1 MVNNFNKLDCVRS
14 LIIAELVCLLFSTS
28 LTGVVEIL
36 LLLTFLSFKELRYR
50 LLASVKQPMVV
61 MALVWLAVLGVGTL
75 FSLAPGEE
83 SLDILASWRKIL
95 LIPMAAAVFEDDSWK
110 LRMAW
115 TFLYAAI
122 LSLALSYLSWFM
134 EIIIHERPGIIIH
147 NHATQGMV
155 FGVALFTAA
164 VLLRFKI
171 ATSRGSRVLLA
182 AASFFLLLNILL
194 ITPGRSG
201 YLALLVLTAVLSFF
215 SVKGWPRYVLCLS
228 LPLII
233 GLALFLSPLA
243 KKGIMQG
250 INEIQQYDQAESVTS
265 MGTRVIMWQNTLK
278 IIQQRPLFGHGT
290 GAFLEAYRKQV
301 KGVSGWQGELAHDP
315 HNQYLRVAAEHG
327 LAGLILFLVFIAA
340 FFRQNVTGWP
350 RIIGVGILLSWC
362 ATSLFSAHFNTF
374 TEGRFLMIWC
384 GAFLASGLYP
394 AKKQASSS
402 GTTHCLKVFDK
413 ISVYLMTCCGGS
425 GFLSNLKKGALPC
438 GKSLLIKISAREV
451 KSASTPVRY
460 PSMS

>member
-1 MVNNFNKLDCVRS
+1 MVNNFNKLDFVRS
-14 LIIAELVCLLFSTS
+14 LIITELVCMLFSTS
-28 LTGVVEIL
+28 LTGIVEIL

-50 LLASVKQPMVV
+50 LLASVKQPMVA
-61 MALVWLAVLGVGTL
+61 MALVWLVVLCIGTL

-83 SLDILASWRKIL
+83 SLDILSSWRKIL

-115 TFLYAAI
+115 TFVYTVI
-122 LSLALSYLSWFM
+122 LCLLLSYLSWFM
-134 EIIIHERPGIIIH
+134 EITIHERPGIIIH

-171 ATSRGSRVLLA
+171 ATSRGSRVSLA

-201 YLALLVLTAVLSFF
+201 YLALLVLTAVFSFF
-215 SVKGWPRYVLCLS
+215 SVKGWTRYLLCLS
-228 LPLII
+228 VPLII
-233 GLALFLSPLA
+233 VLALSLSPLA
-243 KKGIMQG
+243 KKGILQG
-250 INEIQQYDQAESVTS
+250 INEIQHYDQSESVTS
-265 MGTRVIMWQNTLK
+265 MGIRVIMWQNTLK
-278 IIQQRPLFGHGT
+278 IIEERPIFGHGT
-290 GAFLEAYRKQV
+290 GAFLEAYRKQI
-301 KGVSGWQGELAHDP
+301 KGVSGWQGKLAHDP

-327 LAGLILFLVFIAA
+327 LIGIMIFLMFIAA

-350 RIIGVGILLSWC
+350 RVMGRGVLLSWC

-384 GAFLASGLYP
+384 GVFLANGLYP
-394 AKKQASSS
+394 AKHNP
-402 GTTHCLKVFDK
+402 TTV
-413 ISVYLMTCCGGS
+413 
-425 GFLSNLKKGALPC
+425 
-438 GKSLLIKISAREV
+438 
-451 KSASTPVRY
+451 
-460 PSMS
+460 

>member
-1 MVNNFNKLDCVRS
+1 MANNFNKLDFVRS
-14 LIIAELVCLLFSTS
+14 LIITELVCMLFSTS
-28 LTGVVEIL
+28 LTGIVEIL

-50 LLASVKQPMVV
+50 LLASVKQPMVA
-61 MALVWLAVLGVGTL
+61 MALVWLVVLCIGTL

-83 SLDILASWRKIL
+83 SLDILSSWRKIL

-115 TFLYAAI
+115 TFVSTVI
-122 LSLALSYLSWFM
+122 LCLLLSYLSWFM
-134 EIIIHERPGIIIH
+134 EITIHELPGIIIH

-171 ATSRGSRVLLA
+171 ATSRGSRVSLA

-201 YLALLVLTAVLSFF
+201 YLALLVLTAVFSFF
-215 SVKGWPRYVLCLS
+215 SVKGWTRYLLCLS
-228 LPLII
+228 VPLII
-233 GLALFLSPLA
+233 VLALSLSPLA
-243 KKGIMQG
+243 KKGILQG
-250 INEIQQYDQAESVTS
+250 VSEIQHYDQSESVTS
-265 MGTRVIMWQNTLK
+265 MGIRVIMWQNTLK
-278 IIQQRPLFGHGT
+278 IIEERPIFGHGT

-327 LAGLILFLVFIAA
+327 LIGLMIFLMFIAA

-350 RIIGVGILLSWC
+350 RVMGRGVLLSWC

-384 GAFLASGLYP
+384 GVFLANGLYP
-394 AKKQASSS
+394 AKHKPTTVLKQTA
-402 GTTHCLKVFDK
+402 
-413 ISVYLMTCCGGS
+413 
-425 GFLSNLKKGALPC
+425 
-438 GKSLLIKISAREV
+438 
-451 KSASTPVRY
+451 
-460 PSMS
+460 